1 MTAIRFS
8 GTWPWWLILLFSLA
22 GAFWIARWY
31 WRETRHLGNPMRWL
45 LPTLRAFAFF
55 LILFMLAGP
64 TLYHQHIQGELSR
77 IRILLDVSKSM
88 ATVDDAT
95 GNQSRLSRAL
105 EWLLGGESKPK
116 SGQAGWLNELKKHHR
131 VEWVTSGNS
140 IDEPPL
146 WDSQENSPLP
156 KSESIVPHGINSPLG
171 DFLVGA
177 MGPIVSSTPALV
189 DSAAHKSMTSH
200 AESLAAVVLITDG
213 QSNSGM
219 SLSDAATRYA
229 MEKVPLFAIGIGSQ
243 VEPEDLGIL
252 QVDHS
257 QRVYRPD
264 RLRGTILIKERMKLG
279 TPYRVEVKHLE
290 KTVFSK
296 LLQSADQA
304 SRSIEF
310 DIPAEQLVDRS
321 KERLLNGMT
330 YTSLPIDLDFSIEC
344 EATEV
349 SLDNNVYASSL
360 WGVERKNRVLLLD
373 RRGGWEMRYI
383 KNALERDVAW
393 ESSVSIGR
401 SAFAQE
407 FFPQSR
413 VKLFE
418 FDLILASL
426 DTVREFNQEQQTWIS
441 DFVGVSGGG
450 LILIDSPRERVASAM
465 EPVLSALLPVRAI
478 DSSKET
484 EAQSLRISPAAL
496 NQPAFQISAN
506 ELPNDQTWSQLPVP
520 KSVRKVVLEPGAEAM
535 VEVIGKNPND
545 APQALIATKLF
556 GQGRVI
562 YFATEET
569 WRWRY
574 NVADLYHQRFWTQIA
589 TWGMRAPFAVND
601 AFASLDS
608 GSRIYSTID
617 LITVRARIKQDDS
630 KPLENAAVNV
640 VLERDGERHAS
651 IPLNAEPDARGFYK
665 STFGPMPEGNY
676 RAQLEV
682 VGIPND
688 ALTLQTQFVVQ
699 PPVDIEMHSLACNTA
714 ALRVAAAMTG
724 GEFAMLEEAA
734 TISEKLK
741 PFRSGKMVES
751 QTLLWQSY
759 PWFATIVGLLAIEW
773 YFRKRV
779 GLI

>member
-8 GTWPWWLILLFSLA
+8 GSWPWWLILLTSLA
-22 GAFWIARWY
+22 GSFWIARWY

-45 LPTLRAFAFF
+45 LPTLRAMAFF
-55 LILFMLAGP
+55 LILFMLSGP
-64 TLYHQHIQGELSR
+64 TLYYQRFEGELSR

-88 ATVDDAT
+88 STVDDAT
-95 GNQSRLSRAL
+95 GSQSRLSRAL

-116 SGQAGWLNELKKHHR
+116 SGQGGWLNELKKHHR
-131 VEWVTSGNS
+131 VEWVTSGNATDQS
-140 IDEPPL
+140 IL

-156 KSESIVPHGINSPLG
+156 KAESVVPNGNQSPLG
-171 DFLVGA
+171 EFLVGA
-177 MGPIVSSTPALV
+177 IRPNAPSPSKL
-189 DSAAHKSMTSH
+189 DDLAAHKAVKSH
-200 AESLAAVVLITDG
+200 AESLAAVVLISDG
-213 QSNSGM
+213 QSNGGV
-219 SLSDAATRYA
+219 SLSDAATRFA
-229 MEKVPLFAIGIGSQ
+229 IEKVPIFAIGVGSQ
-243 VEPEDLGIL
+243 AEPEDLGIL
-252 QVDHS
+252 QVEHS

-264 RLRGTILIKERMKLG
+264 RLRGTVVIKERMKLG
-279 TPYRVEVKHLE
+279 TPYRVEIKHLE
-290 KTVFSK
+290 RTVFSK
-296 LLQSADQA
+296 LVQSADQG

-321 KERLLNGMT
+321 KERLLNGMAF
-330 YTSLPIDLDFSIEC
+330 TSLPIDLDFSIEC

-360 WGVERKNRVLLLD
+360 WGVERKNRVFLLD

-393 ESSVSIGR
+393 ESVVSIGR

-407 FFPQSR
+407 FFPKSR
-413 VKLFE
+413 AKLFE

-426 DTVREFNQEQQTWIS
+426 DTVREFNREQQTWIS
-441 DFVGVSGGG
+441 DFVSVSGGG
-450 LILIDSPRERVASAM
+450 LILIDSPRERPASAM
-465 EPVLSALLPVRAI
+465 ESVLSALLPVRSI
-478 DSSKET
+478 ESSKEN
-484 EAQSLRISPAAL
+484 EHESMRISPVAL

-520 KSVRKVVLEPGAEAM
+520 KSVRRVALEPGAEAM
-535 VEVIGKNPND
+535 VEIVGKDPND
-545 APQALIATKLF
+545 EPQTLIATKLF

-562 YFATEET
+562 HFATDET

-601 AFASLDS
+601 AFVSLDS
-608 GSRIYSTID
+608 GSRIYSTD
-617 LITVRARIKQDDS
+617 DSITVRARLKQDDS
-630 KPLENAAVNV
+630 KPLENAAVSV
-640 VLERDGERHAS
+640 LLERDGERHAS
-651 IPLNAEPDARGFYK
+651 IPLSAEPDARGFYK
-665 STFGPMPEGNY
+665 TTFGPMPEGIY
-676 RAQLEV
+676 RVRLEV

-688 ALTLQTQFVVQ
+688 ALTLQTQFVVH
-699 PPVDIEMHSLACNTA
+699 PPVDIEMHTLACNA
-714 ALRVAAAMTG
+714 VALRAAVAMTG

-741 PFRSGKMVES
+741 PFRTGKMVES

-773 YFRKRV
+773 YLRKRV